1 MRFDSRNPRQPDA
14 LPRSLDLSGA
24 HNGRIL
30 GIAKS
35 EDRANAMLTLGC
47 GMLFQTVFSV
57 VATKR

>member
-14 LPRSLDLSGA
+14 LPRSLGISGA
-24 HNGRIL
+24 HNRRISR
-30 GIAKS
+30 IAKS

-47 GMLFQTVFSV
+47 VMLFQTIFSI